1 MEDTIIISDITKIP
15 VLKYLKEP
23 AKDLPEVYQRYPN
36 GGEYG
41 CFLWVNDERA
51 MFYWDIDLSRWKI
64 LTPTNAKH
72 FVENPELMED
82 GDSLIYDINTGG
94 FKVFSLR
101 KALSL
106 SIRKTYLTK
115 AVMEADTNPI
125 DENTLLPLE
134 YGQVVA
140 VSDDPLRVNN
150 GVYRYVSPGWDLV
163 FSYGESLNYLKENFS
178 SLQIARI
185 YDSLAIMQADLTPT
199 NVNTGDPLLKG
210 ELVSISNPLD
220 EADPDNGKVYAW
232 NTTGWSYMGT
242 LNNLIAM
249 EYTNNYFD
257 TI

>member
-1 MEDTIIISDITKIP
+1 MAVTV
-15 VLKYLKEP
+15 VLNIDKLPLLQYLKEP
-23 AKDLPEVYQRYPN
+23 ALSLEEVYQRYPN

-41 CFLWVNDERA
+41 WFLWVNNERA
-51 MFYWDIDLSRWKI
+51 MFYWDIEVDMWKI

-72 FVENPELMED
+72 FVENPELLED

-101 KALSL
+101 KAASL
-106 SIRKTYLTK
+106 SIRKTYSAK
-115 AVMEADTNPI
+115 AEMEADLNPL
-125 DENTLLPLE
+125 DDSTLISLE

-140 VSDDPLRVNN
+140 VINDPVGANN
-150 GVYRYVSPGWDLV
+150 GVYRYTNPGWELV
-163 FSYGESLNYLKENFS
+163 FSYNESLMYIKENFS
-178 SLQIARI
+178 SLKIARI
-185 YDSLAIMQADLTPT
+185 YDSLAIMQADLNPT

-210 ELVSISNPLD
+210 ELVAISNPLN
-220 EADPDNGKVYAW
+220 EGDPDNGKVYAW

-249 EYTNNYFD
+249 EFTNNYFD